1 MDKDIDL
8 AKSFVEIILP
18 TQLELYLGIEP
29 VEDEDDFED
38 MGEEDDDDDE
48 EEGKGDDDDD
58 DGDSE
63 EDDKKKNKKKVLM
76 YLSI

>member
-8 AKSFVEIILP
+8 AKSFVEVILP

-38 MGEEDDDDDE
+38 MGEEDDDE
-48 EEGKGDDDDD
+48 EADKGDDDDE
-58 DGDSE
+58 DSE
-63 EDDKKKNKKKVLM
+63 EDDKKKNKKKV
-76 YLSI
+76 SKSF

>member
-38 MGEEDDDDDE
+38 MGDEEDDDD
-48 EEGKGDDDDD
+48 EEGGKEDDDDE
-58 DGDSE
+58 DSE

-76 YLSI
+76 YL